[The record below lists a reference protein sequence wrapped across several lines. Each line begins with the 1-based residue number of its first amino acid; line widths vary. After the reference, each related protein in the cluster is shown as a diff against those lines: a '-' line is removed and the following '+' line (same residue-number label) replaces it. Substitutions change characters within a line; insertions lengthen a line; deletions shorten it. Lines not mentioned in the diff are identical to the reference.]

1 MIRDKLIIRDEE
13 ISPPIFIGRT
23 DASIF
28 EAEAPMLRPPNAK
41 RQLTGKDPF
50 AGQVEGR
57 RRRGRQR
64 RRWMEGIIIS
74 TDVSLSTLWETV
86 KDREAWCAAVHGVT
100 KSQTQFSTEQQQRNK
115 AIYCSYL
122 LGLVHMPT
130 GDKVSPTDLQTLK
143 ERRLMFQ
150 RNPED
155 CNEKSKLTPPVQRF
169 S

>member
-28 EAEAPMLRPPNAK
+28 GAEAPILPPPNAK
-41 RQLTGKDPF
+41 CQLTGKDPF
-50 AGQVEGR
+50 AGKVEGR

-64 RRWMEGIIIS
+64 IRWMEGIIIS
-74 TDVSLSTLWETV
+74 TDVSLGTLWETV

-100 KSQTQFSTEQQQRNK
+100 KSQTQFSTEQQQRDK
-115 AIYCSYL
+115 AIYCSDL
-122 LGLVHMPT
+122 LGLVHMPS
-130 GDKVSPTDLQTLK
+130 GDKVSPIDLQILK

-155 CNEKSKLTPPVQRF
+155 SSEKGEYKMTKAN
-169 S
+169 